1 MSWRRYA
8 GGGKRDAAE
17 RPIIEA
23 LQGLGCTVYQLSGKG
38 NPDLLVRRPSP
49 SGLWV
54 PLEVKSD
61 GGTLTKNQ
69 QDLEWPVVRDKYQ
82 AIQAVFG

>member
-23 LQGLGCTVYQLSGKG
+23 LVGMGCLVRQLSGKG
-38 NPDLLVRRPSP
+38 NPDLLVLRRHPTR
-49 SGLWV
+49 LWV

-69 QDLEWPVVRDKYQ
+69 QDIDWPVVRTKHE